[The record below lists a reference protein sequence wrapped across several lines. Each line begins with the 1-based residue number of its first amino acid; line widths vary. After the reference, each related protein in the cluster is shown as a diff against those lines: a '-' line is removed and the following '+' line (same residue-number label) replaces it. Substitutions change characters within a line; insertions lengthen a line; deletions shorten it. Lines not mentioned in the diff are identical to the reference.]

1 MKIFYFLSLLIAIML
16 LTCPGCRTAVTT
28 EGKPCY
34 GLSSS
39 DQKELIEIART
50 SLLRP
55 NKIVTPEETV
65 RIRNSEPEID
75 IRYTGD
81 QFGRA
86 KITWDLPQRKIAVIF
101 ADDLL
106 DEHTR
111 RLMVEVTPKET
122 EVIHN
127 YRPDAPQ
134 TSSPAT
140 GKSRSSRY
148 SRSR

>member
-1 MKIFYFLSLLIAIML
+1 MKNFFLFCLLPAAAL
-16 LTCPGCRTAVTT
+16 LVCAGCRTAVTT

-34 GLSSS
+34 GLSRSE
-39 DQKELIEIART
+39 QEELIEIARA

-65 RIRNSEPEID
+65 RIRTNEPEID
-75 IRYTGD
+75 IRYNGD
-81 QFGRA
+81 QSGKA

-127 YRPDAPQ
+127 YRPEN
-134 TSSPAT
+134 SESPT
-140 GKSRSSRY
+140 LRSRRPRSSRSSG
-148 SRSR
+148 SR